1 MVGDPIQK
9 HENAHPNKHAVHQVQ
24 SSFTIIPL
32 LKKGGKHHRIAAGI
46 SVTLILVVGFII
58 GFINHFIIFFM
69 FLCKAA
75 IVLRIV
81 NNTVWILIYV
91 NITTMI
97 SFSIGLIGEF
107 HILRMIIHPLGYL
120 TAPTDTLYITKI
132 LSLGDCRLELFY
144 FSLKRKYQVLYL
156 GVLLKLDLVLDL
168 IVIYF

>member
-1 MVGDPIQK
+1 
-9 HENAHPNKHAVHQVQ
+9 
-24 SSFTIIPL
+24 
-32 LKKGGKHHRIAAGI
+32 
-46 SVTLILVVGFII
+46 
-58 GFINHFIIFFM
+58 M

-120 TAPTDTLYITKI
+120 TAPTDALYITKI
-132 LSLGDCRLELFY
+132 LSLGDCRLEVFY
-144 FSLKRKYQVLYL
+144 LSLKRKYWVLYL
-156 GVLLKLDLVLDL
+156 GVLLKLDLVLYL